1 MTYAAGLGGQP
12 AVGVAIVDKDT
23 GAAADLFNLS
33 GAQSLAV
40 AVVDGSGNQVTS
52 FGSTPSNYT
61 TATLS
66 NVASSATNVTLL
78 ASNASRKGLV
88 MFNDSTQS
96 CYVKFA
102 ATATSSSYT
111 YQLFPSQTL
120 DLGQPLYTGIIDGIW
135 ASANGNMRI
144 TEYT

>member
-12 AVGVAIVDKDT
+12 AQAVSIVDKDT
-23 GAAADLFNLS
+23 GSAADLFDLT
-33 GAQSLAV
+33 GAKALAV
-40 AVVDGSGNQVTS
+40 SVVDGAGVQVTS
-52 FGSTPSNYT
+52 FGSVASNYT
-61 TATLS
+61 TATLT

-78 ASNASRKGLV
+78 AANASRKGVV
-88 MFNDSTQS
+88 MFNESTQS

-111 YQLFPSQTL
+111 YQVFPSQTL
-120 DLGQPLYTGIIDGIW
+120 DLAQPTYAGIIDGIW
-135 ASANGNMRI
+135 ASANGAMRI